1 MLEVI
6 EGMSLTLGS
15 RLGPYE
21 VVAKLGEG
29 GMGEVYA
36 ARDTRLDRPVA
47 IKVVPEGFAR
57 RFEREGRTLAAINHP
72 HICTLYD
79 VGPNY
84 LVMELIQGETLR
96 QILRSGPLPIPD
108 AMRYATQIADALA
121 AAHAH
126 GIVHRDLKPSNIM
139 VAGGSVKVL
148 DFGIATSSTPVDPQ
162 AETISLGT
170 PAAITAQGQSV
181 GTPQYMAP
189 EQAEGKPVDARAD
202 VFAYGIVLYEMVCG
216 QRPFRGDTT
225 LAMLAATLQAT
236 PEPPRHLRRDLP
248 KAVEPLILR
257 CLEKNPDAR
266 FRSGRELLDA
276 LHGLEQ
282 HATASSVRI
291 PRAVLAAALGVVV
304 IVAAVY
310 GWRSYQAAARAQ
322 WVERTAVPEI
332 ARLLQ
337 ADRTLEAR
345 RIYHE
350 AEQAS
355 PNSRALF
362 KLAEGVAPHSIRFES
377 DPPGAQI
384 YATDYAAAAS
394 DDLSQWQSLGA
405 TPVTFT
411 EAPRWGFFRVRAVKP
426 GFATTER
433 TLGAEQSVRI
443 ALHPENAAPAGMVY
457 APATVA
463 ALPPPAVSLPA
474 FWIDRYEVTN
484 GEFKKFVDAGG
495 YQKPEYWMHPFVK
508 DGKTLSWQ
516 QAMAE
521 FRDATGRPGPAR
533 WQVGAYPEGADRL
546 PVSGVSWY
554 EAAAYAAFAGKSLPS
569 VHEWRYVS
577 GIGFNSNILQLSNFN
592 GKALSRPGQFRGM
605 GPFGTF
611 DTAGNAKEWTL
622 NAAPTGERYILGGA
636 WNEQAYVFN
645 SWDARPPIARDE
657 TFGFRCVTRTA
668 ALPDPAAGP
677 LAIISPAP
685 PPPPVGDDTYRVFTG
700 MHRYDKQPLKSRIER
715 TDDSSPYWRR
725 ETISFTAAYQND
737 RVLAHLFLPKN
748 GQPPYSVVAVMGG
761 STIMDALKRIEEFD
775 YPYEFIIRSG
785 RAVVIPVFFG
795 TLERGPTAFVLPPS
809 QQRDRALKFSMDL
822 GRTIDYLET
831 RTDVDVTRLALYGVS
846 AGASNAVRMA
856 AVEPRV
862 KAAVLSSGGVIG
874 YELPEVNSW
883 NFAPRVTIPVLM
895 LNGRDDFLFPVESN
909 QKALFRALG
918 TKEPDKK
925 HLLFDGGHRN
935 LVTRPDLIGE
945 MLDWFDKYLGP
956 VQ

>member
-1 MLEVI
+1 MP
-6 EGMSLTLGS
+6 LTPGS

-29 GMGEVYA
+29 AMGEVYS

-47 IKVVPEGFAR
+47 IKVVPEAFAR

-72 HICTLYD
+72 NICTVYD

-84 LVMELIQGETLR
+84 LVMELVQGETLR
-96 QILRSGPLPIPD
+96 AVLRSGPLPIPD
-108 AMRYATQIADALA
+108 AMRYAGQIADALA

-126 GIVHRDLKPSNIM
+126 GIVHRDLKPGNIM

-148 DFGIATSSTPVDPQ
+148 DFGIATSRPPVDPQ
-162 AETISLGT
+162 ADTVTHQT
-170 PAAITAQGQSV
+170 PPPITAHGESI

-202 VFAYGIVLYEMVCG
+202 VFAYGIVVYEMVCG
-216 QRPFRGDTT
+216 RRPFRGDTT

-236 PEPPRHLRRDLP
+236 PEPPRHFRRDLP
-248 KAVEPLILR
+248 KPVELLILR

-276 LHGLEQ
+276 LHALEQ
-282 HATASSVRI
+282 QATASTVRI
-291 PRAVLAAALGVVV
+291 PRAALAAAIAVVV
-304 IVAAVY
+304 IVAGVY
-310 GWRSYQAAARAQ
+310 AWRTYQAAARER
-322 WVERTAVPEI
+322 WVETTAVPEI

-345 RIYHE
+345 RLYHE

-362 KLAEGVAPHSIRFES
+362 KLAEGVAPHSVRFES

-384 YATDYAAAAS
+384 YATDYAAGAG
-394 DDLSQWQSLGA
+394 DDLSQWQLLGA
-405 TPVTFT
+405 TPVTFA
-411 EAPRWGFFRVRAVKP
+411 EKPRWGFFRIRAVKP

-433 TLGAEQSVRI
+433 TLGAEQNVRI
-443 ALHPENAAPAGMVY
+443 TLHPEKGAPAGMVY
-457 APATVA
+457 APAAVA
-463 ALPPPAVSLPA
+463 AVPPPAVSLPA

-495 YQKPEYWMHPFVK
+495 YQKPEYWTHPFVK

-516 QAMAE
+516 EAMSQ
-521 FRDATGRPGPAR
+521 FRDGTGRAGPAT
-533 WQVGAYPEGADRL
+533 WQVGIYPDGTEGL

-569 VHEWRYVS
+569 VHEWRHTS

-611 DTAGNAKEWTL
+611 DTAGNVKEWTM

-636 WNEQAYVFN
+636 WNEQAYVFS
-645 SWDARPPIARDE
+645 SWDARSPFARDE
-657 TFGFRCVTRTA
+657 TFGFRCVKRTA
-668 ALPDPAAGP
+668 ALPEAAAGA
-677 LAIISPAP
+677 LATGPAGPPPAP
-685 PPPPVGDDTYRVFTG
+685 VSDDTYRVFAAL
-700 MHRYDKQPLKSRIER
+700 HRYDKPPLDSRAE
-715 TDDSSPYWRR
+715 TTVDSSPYWRR
-725 ETISFTAAYQND
+725 ETVSFTAAYPND
-737 RVLAHLFLPKN
+737 RVMAHLFLPKN
-748 GQPPYSVVAVMGG
+748 ARPPYSVVVVMGG
-761 STIMDALKRIEEFD
+761 STIMDALKRIDEFD

-795 TLERGPTAFVLPPS
+795 TLERGPTSFILPPN

-831 RTDVDVTRLALYGVS
+831 RSDIDVTRLALYGLS
-846 AGASNAVRMA
+846 AGASNSVRMA

-862 KAAVLSSGGVIG
+862 KVVVLSSGGVIG
-874 YELPEVNSW
+874 NELPEVNSW

-925 HLLFDGGHRN
+925 HVLFDGGHRN

-945 MLDWFDKYLGP
+945 MLDWFDRYLGP
-956 VQ
+956 VG